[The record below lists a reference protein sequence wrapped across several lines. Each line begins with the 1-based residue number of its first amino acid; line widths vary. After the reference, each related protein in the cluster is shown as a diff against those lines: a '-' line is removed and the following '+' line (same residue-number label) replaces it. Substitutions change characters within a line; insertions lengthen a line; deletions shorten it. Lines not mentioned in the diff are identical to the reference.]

1 MPCEQYKD
9 ALIEAALSGGA
20 LPAAPQSHVESCCA
34 CRQVLIEERALS
46 AAIESGVREV
56 TNAQLP
62 SAFLAHVR
70 ARLAEAPVQQCPGV
84 LAWGVGFTVAASLL
98 VIGVGLS
105 LRGHKEN
112 AHVVS
117 VDSPALSV
125 KQEKRAIPPVPTPVL
140 RPPPSDRKR
149 LTKSSTGHVQRA
161 DPEVLVP
168 PDEREAFA
176 RFVADL
182 NADRSVA
189 VALVSPLAERP
200 DQHDGSFEI
209 PRLEIA
215 ELALPLLDPRSE
227 D

>member
-1 MPCEQYKD
+1 MPCEHYKD
-9 ALIEAALSGGA
+9 ALIEAAASAGA
-20 LPAAPQSHVESCCA
+20 LSAAPQSHVQSCSA
-34 CRQVLIEERALS
+34 CRQVLMEERALF
-46 AAIESGVREV
+46 AALESGVREV
-56 TNAQLP
+56 ANAQLP
-62 SAFLAHVR
+62 SAFFTHVR
-70 ARLAEAPVQQCPGV
+70 ARLAEAPAHNYGWV

-98 VIGVGLS
+98 MIGVGLS
-105 LRGHKEN
+105 LGGHKEN

-149 LTKSSTGHVQRA
+149 FTKSSTGHVQRA

>member
-1 MPCEQYKD
+1 MPCEQD

-20 LPAAPQSHVESCCA
+20 LPAALQSHVESCSA
-34 CRQVLIEERALS
+34 CRQVLIEDRALS

-56 TNAQLP
+56 INAQLP
-62 SAFLAHVR
+62 SAFLTHVR
-70 ARLAEAPVQQCPGV
+70 ARLPEAPVQQCGWV

-105 LRGHKEN
+105 LGGHKEN

-117 VDSPALSV
+117 VDPPALSA
-125 KQEKRAIPPVPTPVL
+125 KQEKHAILPVPAPAL
-140 RPPPSDRKR
+140 RHPRSDRKR
-149 LTKSSTGHVQRA
+149 LTKSSTQRG

-168 PDEREAFA
+168 PDEREAFE

-189 VALVSPLAERP
+189 LALVSPLAERP
-200 DQHDGSFEI
+200 DQHDRSFGI

-215 ELALPLLDPRSE
+215 ELALPLLDQRSE